1 MWLMKTGSRLLVM
14 EEGKPCK
21 QTMPSKNARAID
33 AAQVWVTK
41 GDEVRV
47 LGEPVDDGEDD

>member
-1 MWLMKTGSRLLVM
+1 MWLMNTGSRLLVM